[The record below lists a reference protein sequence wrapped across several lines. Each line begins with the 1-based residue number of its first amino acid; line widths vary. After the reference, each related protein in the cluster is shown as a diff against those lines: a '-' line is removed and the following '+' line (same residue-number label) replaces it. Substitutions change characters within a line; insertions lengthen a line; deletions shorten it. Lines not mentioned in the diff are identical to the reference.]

1 VKAGFEK
8 MNIEHRITINDFRS
22 CRYRMEKRTV
32 PHERTAE
39 GQTALFLLAEKALK
53 NQRKQ
58 NSV

>member
-1 VKAGFEK
+1 MIT
-8 MNIEHRITINDFRS
+8 MNTGLVDTGWKKE
-22 CRYRMEKRTV
+22 RTV
-32 PHERTAE
+32 PDETTAV

>member
-1 VKAGFEK
+1 MYYIIRVK
-8 MNIEHRITINDFRS
+8 DFGS
-22 CRYRMEKRTV
+22 CGYRMERKNN

-39 GQTALFLLAEKALK
+39 GQTALFLLAEKVLK

>member
-1 VKAGFEK
+1 LNFE
-8 MNIEHRITINDFRS
+8 EVVTDF
-22 CRYRMEKRTV
+22 EWKERTV
-32 PHERTAE
+32 LPERTAE

>member
-1 VKAGFEK
+1 MPDWWIPVEK
-8 MNIEHRITINDFRS
+8 KNS
-22 CRYRMEKRTV
+22 S
-32 PHERTAE
+32 PERTAV